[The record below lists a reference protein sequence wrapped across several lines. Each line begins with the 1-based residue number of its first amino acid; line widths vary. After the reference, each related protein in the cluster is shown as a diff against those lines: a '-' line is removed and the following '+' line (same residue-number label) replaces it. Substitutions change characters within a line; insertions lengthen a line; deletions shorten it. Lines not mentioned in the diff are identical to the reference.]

1 MMLKSYYA
9 SLVLAFKVFF
19 TISLK
24 ELLSSFVSD
33 VVSVAWLS
41 FIFLDFNLTECSEFT
56 IVTFLNY

>member
-24 ELLSSFVSD
+24 ELSSFVSS

-41 FIFLDFNLTECSEFT
+41 FVFLDFNLAECFEFT
-56 IVTFLNY
+56 IVTFSNY